1 MGRKSYSRRL
11 IAPAQF
17 QTNNARRNVCY
28 FYAFFL
34 LGVKEAGKIQQRMAR
49 ARE

>member
-1 MGRKSYSRRL
+1 MS
-11 IAPAQF
+11 PAQF
-17 QTNNARRNVCY
+17 ETNNARKNALY

-34 LGVKEAGKIQQRMAR
+34 PGVKEAGKIQQRMAR